1 MYLDLIIKMITIYY
15 ILLYQFVNVSLPLY
29 CISLAL
35 VLCIRTFLYRVFI
48 KYCVFSDF
56 LEIFR
61 TLAFLCFPSV
71 SVCVHTPGR

>member
-48 KYCVFSDF
+48 KYCVFFSKNS
-56 LEIFR
+56 R
-61 TLAFLCFPSV
+61 KCVTSPSPALKK
-71 SVCVHTPGR
+71 CTKNGQPI